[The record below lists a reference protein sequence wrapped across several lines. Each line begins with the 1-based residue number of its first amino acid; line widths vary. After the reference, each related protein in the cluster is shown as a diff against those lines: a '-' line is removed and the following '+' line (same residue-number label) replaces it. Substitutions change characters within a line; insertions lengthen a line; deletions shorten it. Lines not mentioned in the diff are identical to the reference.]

1 MSQTQELRGL
11 AFAVAYRMLGSVAE
25 AEDVTQEALLR
36 LHDAS
41 GVENPE
47 AFLTTV
53 TTRLAIDV
61 LRSARVRRETYTG
74 SWLPEPLVE
83 DDAERRVEDEEAVS
97 LAFLVLLERLNPDE
111 RAVLVLRE
119 SFDYEYA
126 DIAEILGISAANA
139 RQILSRARRRVAD
152 ERPRFDPDPGE
163 RRALAARFLD
173 AARNGDMEGL
183 VAMLAPD
190 ALMVGDGGGKARSLP
205 APLQAPPTSP
215 ARSWRSGAWA
225 SGGARRSSRRSST
238 ASRASAPSPPT
249 GSSSTSWR
257 SRSRAA
263 SSAGS
268 TRCSIPT
275 SSGTSARC
283 RTWAY
288 GRASARSEA
297 SSRSRSRI
305 VVRSAFQ
312 RTCPDPTFRKPGWRR
327 LDRQP
332 EEEGDVPVRPTPPD
346 DACHPHGAGP
356 CQTAYCSHAQHAEH
370 QLPPRDG
377 SLPPRRR
384 GSRGPPALGH
394 PGVVS

>member
-1 MSQTQELRGL
+1 VSQTQELRGL

-36 LHDAS
+36 LYDAS

-83 DDAERRVEDEEAVS
+83 DDTERQVENEEAVS

-152 ERPRFDPDPGE
+152 ERPRFDPDPRE

-205 APLQAPPTSP
+205 APLRGAAEIARALVAFGQLGERWGTTFEPAVVNGQPGFRTVAPDGKIVNVV
-215 ARSWRSGAWA
+215 AIEIE
-225 SGGARRSSRRSST
+225 GG
-238 ASRASAPSPPT
+238 
-249 GSSSTSWR
+249 
-257 SRSRAA
+257 
-263 SSAGS
+263 
-268 TRCSIPT
+268 
-275 SSGTSARC
+275 
-283 RTWAY
+283 
-288 GRASARSEA
+288 
-297 SSRSRSRI
+297 
-305 VVRSAFQ
+305 VVRRIYSMLN
-312 RTCPDPTFRKPGWRR
+312 PDKLGHLGPVSELGLRPS
-327 LDRQP
+327 
-332 EEEGDVPVRPTPPD
+332 VRPTPP
-346 DACHPHGAGP
+346 A
-356 CQTAYCSHAQHAEH
+356 
-370 QLPPRDG
+370 
-377 SLPPRRR
+377 
-384 GSRGPPALGH
+384 
-394 PGVVS
+394 

>member
-83 DDAERRVEDEEAVS
+83 DDTERKVENEEAVS

-205 APLQAPPTSP
+205 APLRGAADIARALVAFGQLGERWGTTFEPTVVNGQPGFRTVAPDGKLVNVVAIEIEGGVVRRIYSMLNPDKLAHLGPLSDLGLRPSVRPAPP
-215 ARSWRSGAWA
+215 A
-225 SGGARRSSRRSST
+225 
-238 ASRASAPSPPT
+238 
-249 GSSSTSWR
+249 
-257 SRSRAA
+257 
-263 SSAGS
+263 
-268 TRCSIPT
+268 
-275 SSGTSARC
+275 
-283 RTWAY
+283 
-288 GRASARSEA
+288 
-297 SSRSRSRI
+297 
-305 VVRSAFQ
+305 
-312 RTCPDPTFRKPGWRR
+312 
-327 LDRQP
+327 
-332 EEEGDVPVRPTPPD
+332 
-346 DACHPHGAGP
+346 
-356 CQTAYCSHAQHAEH
+356 
-370 QLPPRDG
+370 
-377 SLPPRRR
+377 
-384 GSRGPPALGH
+384 
-394 PGVVS
+394 

>member
-1 MSQTQELRGL
+1 VSQTQELRGL

-36 LHDAS
+36 LHEAS
-41 GVENPE
+41 GVENSE

-83 DDAERRVEDEEAVS
+83 DDTERKVENEEAVS

-139 RQILSRARRRVAD
+139 RQILSRARRRVVD
-152 ERPRFDPDPGE
+152 ERPRFDPDPRE

-205 APLQAPPTSP
+205 APLRGAAEIARALVAFGQLGERWGTTFEPAVVNGQPGFRTVAPDGKLVNVV
-215 ARSWRSGAWA
+215 AIEVE
-225 SGGARRSSRRSST
+225 GG
-238 ASRASAPSPPT
+238 
-249 GSSSTSWR
+249 
-257 SRSRAA
+257 
-263 SSAGS
+263 
-268 TRCSIPT
+268 
-275 SSGTSARC
+275 
-283 RTWAY
+283 
-288 GRASARSEA
+288 
-297 SSRSRSRI
+297 
-305 VVRSAFQ
+305 VVRRIYSMLN
-312 RTCPDPTFRKPGWRR
+312 PDKLGHLGPVSDLGLRPS
-327 LDRQP
+327 
-332 EEEGDVPVRPTPPD
+332 VRPTPP
-346 DACHPHGAGP
+346 A
-356 CQTAYCSHAQHAEH
+356 
-370 QLPPRDG
+370 
-377 SLPPRRR
+377 
-384 GSRGPPALGH
+384 
-394 PGVVS
+394 

>member
-11 AFAVAYRMLGSVAE
+11 AFAVAYRMLGRVAE

-36 LHDAS
+36 LLDAS

-83 DDAERRVEDEEAVS
+83 DDTERKVENEEAVS

-152 ERPRFDPDPGE
+152 ERPRFDPDPHE

-205 APLQAPPTSP
+205 APLRGAAEIARALVAFGQLGERWGTTFEPAVVNGQPGFRTVAPDGKLVNVVAIEIEGGVVRRIYSMLNPDKLGHLGPVSDVGLRPSVRPAPP
-215 ARSWRSGAWA
+215 A
-225 SGGARRSSRRSST
+225 
-238 ASRASAPSPPT
+238 
-249 GSSSTSWR
+249 
-257 SRSRAA
+257 
-263 SSAGS
+263 
-268 TRCSIPT
+268 
-275 SSGTSARC
+275 
-283 RTWAY
+283 
-288 GRASARSEA
+288 
-297 SSRSRSRI
+297 
-305 VVRSAFQ
+305 
-312 RTCPDPTFRKPGWRR
+312 
-327 LDRQP
+327 
-332 EEEGDVPVRPTPPD
+332 
-346 DACHPHGAGP
+346 
-356 CQTAYCSHAQHAEH
+356 
-370 QLPPRDG
+370 
-377 SLPPRRR
+377 
-384 GSRGPPALGH
+384 
-394 PGVVS
+394 